1 MNNEILINVTPQEK
15 RVAIIQRGI
24 VQELLIERE
33 ANRGIV
39 GNIYKGI
46 VKRILPGMQ
55 SAFVE
60 IGLDKAAF
68 LHVAD
73 VIQRND
79 PDAQTTPIEKILHEG
94 QKVLVQVIKDPIGT
108 KGARLSTQISV
119 AGRLLVHLPFENR
132 IGISQKITEEDNR
145 DKLRERLQEII
156 GNEDD
161 QGFIIRTLAESA
173 TDEELKADIDYLKR
187 IWRDIHEK
195 STQAEA
201 PALLYQD
208 LDLSLRIVRDYVTVE
223 SEKILVDSRETFQK
237 MKEFSKLFIPEYADR
252 VQLYASERPMFELYG
267 VEDEIEKA
275 LSRKVSLKSGGYLV
289 IDQTEALT
297 TIDVNTGGF
306 VGDKNFEETIFKNNL
321 EAAQAIARQLRLRN
335 LGGIILIDFID
346 MESDGH
352 RESILNELNSAI
364 SLDRTRI
371 TINGFTDLGLVEMTR
386 KRTRESLAHIL
397 CEPCPTCSGRG
408 EIKTVHTICYQI
420 LRELV
425 RESRQYSP
433 DHLRVIASKNVIDY
447 FLEENS
453 QSIAMVEEFLGKPVS
468 LQPDSTYAQENYDI
482 VLGRN

>member
-145 DKLRERLQEII
+145 DKLRERLQGII

-195 STQAEA
+195 STQVEA

-352 RESILNELNSAI
+352 R
-364 SLDRTRI
+364 
-371 TINGFTDLGLVEMTR
+371 
-386 KRTRESLAHIL
+386 
-397 CEPCPTCSGRG
+397 
-408 EIKTVHTICYQI
+408 
-420 LRELV
+420 
-425 RESRQYSP
+425 
-433 DHLRVIASKNVIDY
+433 
-447 FLEENS
+447 
-453 QSIAMVEEFLGKPVS
+453 
-468 LQPDSTYAQENYDI
+468 
-482 VLGRN
+482 

>member
-1 MNNEILINVTPQEK
+1 
-15 RVAIIQRGI
+15 
-24 VQELLIERE
+24 
-33 ANRGIV
+33 
-39 GNIYKGI
+39 
-46 VKRILPGMQ
+46 
-55 SAFVE
+55 
-60 IGLDKAAF
+60 
-68 LHVAD
+68 
-73 VIQRND
+73 
-79 PDAQTTPIEKILHEG
+79 
-94 QKVLVQVIKDPIGT
+94 
-108 KGARLSTQISV
+108 
-119 AGRLLVHLPFENR
+119 
-132 IGISQKITEEDNR
+132 
-145 DKLRERLQEII
+145 
-156 GNEDD
+156 
-161 QGFIIRTLAESA
+161 
-173 TDEELKADIDYLKR
+173 
-187 IWRDIHEK
+187 
-195 STQAEA
+195 
-201 PALLYQD
+201 
-208 LDLSLRIVRDYVTVE
+208 
-223 SEKILVDSRETFQK
+223 

-321 EAAQAIARQLRLRN
+321 EAAQAIARQIRLRN
-335 LGGIILIDFID
+335 IGGIILIDFID